1 MAVISKKGPSMSVL
15 RTAST
20 RRLLATGLGAV
31 AAAVAGVA
39 VASGTGAGPV
49 PPAKPLAVAVHDAL
63 TAPTVNGVTAR
74 IEFKNHLIDSSSLN
88 GSNPLLSGAS
98 GRLWM
103 SGERFRL
110 ELQSSQGDAQIVSD
124 GATVSVYDASNN
136 TVYRAALPTSKDA
149 TAKAPEGPP
158 TLAAI
163 EKKLTKLMEHASL
176 SSAVPSD
183 VAGQPAYT
191 VRVGPKHDGGLLGAA
206 ELAWDADHG
215 VPLRAA
221 VYAQGSTSPVLELK
235 ATKITF
241 GPVPAS
247 RFGVSPP
254 SGTKTVTLDTGS
266 KTRAAGHDK
275 TDRAAATG
283 VAAVAKSVTFQ
294 LSAPATLVGLP
305 RQEVRKLDFHGHP
318 AALVTYGKG
327 LGGIAV
333 IEQASDPKAAA
344 DSSAG
349 KGKHEGRQFSLPTV
363 SIDGVTGQELD
374 TALGTMVASSRGGV
388 TYTVLGSVPPAA
400 ARGQPRPVGI

>member
-1 MAVISKKGPSMSVL
+1 MSFF

-39 VASGTGAGPV
+39 VASGTGAGPL
-49 PPAKPLAVAVHDAL
+49 PPAKPLAVAVHDAI
-63 TAPTVNGVTAR
+63 TAPAVDGVTAR

-110 ELQSSQGDAQIVSD
+110 ELQSSRGDAQIVSD

-136 TVYRAALPTSKDA
+136 TVYRAALPASKDT
-149 TAKAPEGPP
+149 TAKTEGPP

-163 EKKLTKLMEHASL
+163 EKKLTKLMEHASI
-176 SSAVPSD
+176 SSADPSS
-183 VAGQPAYT
+183 VAGRPTYT

-221 VYAQGSTSPVLELK
+221 VYAQGNSSPVLELK
-235 ATKITF
+235 ATDISF
-241 GPVPAS
+241 GAVPAS
-247 RFGVSPP
+247 RFDVSPP
-254 SGTKTVTLDTGS
+254 SGVKTVTLDTGS
-266 KTRAAGHDK
+266 KTRAAGHEK
-275 TDRAAATG
+275 TDRPAVTG
-283 VAAVAKSVTFQ
+283 PAAVAKSVTFQ

-344 DSSAG
+344 DSSTG
-349 KGKHEGRQFSLPTV
+349 KGRREGRQLSLPTV

-374 TALGTMVASSRGGV
+374 TALGTMVRFSRGGV
-388 TYTVLGSVPPAA
+388 DYTVIGSVPPAA
-400 ARGQPRPVGI
+400 AEAAARAI